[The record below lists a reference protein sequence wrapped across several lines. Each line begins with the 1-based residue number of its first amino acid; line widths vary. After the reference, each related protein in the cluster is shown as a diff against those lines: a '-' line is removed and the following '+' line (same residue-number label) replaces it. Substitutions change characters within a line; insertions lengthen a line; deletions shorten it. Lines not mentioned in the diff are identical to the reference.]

1 MKNENK
7 KGKSV
12 TNILK
17 RSTGVI
23 IIGVFMI
30 TLIGTAAWR
39 TYQSEVEEASRI
51 ELQIEQREEL
61 KNKYEYIYKEIGN
74 DCLENPYDQNVL
86 KITYTLADIGKLIDE
101 DADKDIILNKCD
113 ELLYYMENS
122 MINIGTGYDLK
133 QLIIEEY

>member
-39 TYQSEVEEASRI
+39 THQSEVEEASRI

-86 KITYTLADIGKLIDE
+86 KITYTLEEIGKLIDE

>member
-39 TYQSEVEEASRI
+39 TYQSEVKEASRI

-86 KITYTLADIGKLIDE
+86 KITYTLEEIGKLIDE

>member
-51 ELQIEQREEL
+51 EL
-61 KNKYEYIYKEIGN
+61 KYISSPSLNLIPIIG
-74 DCLENPYDQNVL
+74 LRPL
-86 KITYTLADIGKLIDE
+86 
-101 DADKDIILNKCD
+101 
-113 ELLYYMENS
+113 
-122 MINIGTGYDLK
+122 
-133 QLIIEEY
+133 